1 MNFKTYPWVSIVSI
15 CILLAGH
22 GASAKDI
29 DVAGTLVAEGS
40 REDIIIPVG
49 AGGNNSAEL
58 ETFIPVTVINGVKSG
73 PVLATIAGVHGYE
86 YNSILATEKWLANID
101 PSTLTG
107 TIIAV
112 RVAHIPAFEEK
123 SIYVNPH
130 DRKNLNRSFP
140 GKEDGTQTEQIAWNL
155 SNHVIAKADFVIDL
169 HSGDGAEWLAGFV
182 GVYGGPLS
190 SNYNQA
196 MLVAEGFNFPNI
208 VTYKMNTQKQ
218 VDTRRSLNRQAV
230 AHGAPTILVEIGENG
245 SKKEEHV
252 NAMVK
257 GLEEATRILGITSPS
272 TINNSKA
279 ALTSQSASVSRYFEG
294 TFSVPVNFSGL
305 WFPEITTGQFLKK
318 GDTLGVV
325 KDYFGNTV
333 ETVIAPESGFALYGL
348 SGPSVKQ
355 GQSIMTIAKEVK

>member
-1 MNFKTYPWVSIVSI
+1 MKFKTYSWVSILSI
-15 CILLAGH
+15 CFLLVGF

-29 DVAGTLVAEGS
+29 EVAGTLVAEGS
-40 REDIIIPVG
+40 RENISIPVG
-49 AGGNNSAEL
+49 TGGGNSTEP
-58 ETFIPVTVINGVKSG
+58 ETFIPVTVINGGKSG

-101 PSTLTG
+101 PSTIAG

-123 SIYVNPH
+123 SIYVNPY

-140 GKEDGTQTEQIAWNL
+140 GKVEGTQTEQIAWNL

-190 SNYNQA
+190 SNYAQA
-196 MLVAEGFNFPNI
+196 MLVAEGFQFPNI
-208 VTYKMNTQKQ
+208 VTYKMKTQKQ

-245 SKKEEHV
+245 SKKEEHI
-252 NAMVK
+252 NAMVT

-272 TINNSKA
+272 SINTSKA
-279 ALTSQSASVSRYFEG
+279 DLASQGAPDRRYFEG

-318 GDTLGVV
+318 GDMLGVV

-355 GQSIMTIAKEVK
+355 GQSIMTIAKQVK

>member
-1 MNFKTYPWVSIVSI
+1 MSFQKYFWVSIFSI

-22 GASAKDI
+22 QASAKDI
-29 DVAGTLVAEGS
+29 SVAGIVVAEGS
-40 REDIIIPVG
+40 REDITIPVG
-49 AGGNNSAEL
+49 ANGNNSAESA
-58 ETFIPVTVINGVKSG
+58 TFIPVTVINGVKSG

-101 PSTLTG
+101 PTKLTG

-169 HSGDGAEWLAGFV
+169 HSGDGAEWLAAFV

-190 SNYNQA
+190 SNYDQA
-196 MLVAEGFNFPNI
+196 MLVAEGFKFPNI

-252 NAMVK
+252 NAMVR
-257 GLEEATRILGITSPS
+257 GLEEATRILGISSPS
-272 TINNSKA
+272 TVNNSKA
-279 ALTSQSASVSRYFEG
+279 ELTSQGASNSRYFEG
-294 TFSVPVNFSGL
+294 TFSVPVKSSGL
-305 WFPEITTGQFLKK
+305 WFPEITAGQFLKK

-333 ETVIAPESGFALYGL
+333 ESVSAPESGFALYGL

-355 GQSIMTIAKEVK
+355 GQSIMTIAKEAK